1 MKIIYQKIHEYIKK
15 KKKEKKTIIKGNK
28 KSSWEM
34 VVKTKIKRVFSFHRR
49 KTGKSEENA
58 MNKIILILK

>member
-15 KKKEKKTIIKGNK
+15 KKTIIKGNK

>member
-1 MKIIYQKIHEYIKK
+1 
-15 KKKEKKTIIKGNK
+15 
-28 KSSWEM
+28 M